1 MMIDA
6 IKRELEQYSD
16 PEKAEFMPRFF
27 QTGPGGYAEGDRFLG
42 ITVPHLRRAARKF
55 YRQISLEELEAL
67 LQDEIHEYR
76 FTALAMLV
84 YKFEK
89 AETPEERREIVHF
102 YLANADFVNNWD
114 LVDASAD
121 KILGAYRYHRDR
133 SVLWELARSGHLWRQ
148 RLAVIA
154 TFYFIRRGDFAET
167 LQLAE
172 FFLDHEHDLI
182 HKAVGWML
190 REIGKRDFQV
200 EYAFLREHYRRM
212 PRTMLR
218 YAIEKFDPELRRAF
232 LQGLI

>member
-42 ITVPHLRRAARKF
+42 ITVPHLRRVARKF

-121 KILGAYRYHRDR
+121 KILGAYLYHRDR

>member
-1 MMIDA
+1 MMFDA

-121 KILGAYRYHRDR
+121 KILGAYLYHRDR

-182 HKAVGWML
+182 HKVVGWML

>member
-121 KILGAYRYHRDR
+121 KILGAYLYHRDR

-172 FFLDHEHDLI
+172 FFLDDEHDLI